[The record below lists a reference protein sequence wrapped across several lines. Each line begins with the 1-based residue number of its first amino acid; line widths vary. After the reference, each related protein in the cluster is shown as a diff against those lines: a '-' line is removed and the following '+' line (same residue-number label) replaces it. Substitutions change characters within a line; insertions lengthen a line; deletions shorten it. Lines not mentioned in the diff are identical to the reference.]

1 MSKVHPVNTG
11 AVDPVTI
18 VIKECIN
25 LSTAIRKYT
34 KYSSQSGV
42 AALLSGGSEIFSNQD
57 DSLANTFN
65 NLTMNKNNDPFLS
78 GFIQLRLMLNKID
91 NLDDIDSLTLLQPF
105 LLIVSTSSISGYITS
120 LALDS
125 LQRFFMLSIIN
136 EKSKNYVAA
145 YREAMNA
152 LTHCRFEGSQQTSD
166 DSVLLKVV
174 ILLNSIIES
183 PYGECISDSIMY
195 DVVQTIMSL
204 ACNKRRTEVLRKAAE
219 SIMMSITVKIFS
231 KLEDIK
237 FEDLGQKYINDESYS
252 KDNLKDDTIGTTG
265 DGDTVSVKS
274 DNSNLSTTENVGESN
289 NDDNK
294 EPETIEDHEE
304 ITIEQYEIKEP
315 KVLDIFEPNYGLPV
329 VKQYLNLLLSLIVP
343 ENQTKHTNSTRIF
356 GLQLINTAVE
366 IAGDK
371 FPLDPRLFSLISDPI
386 FKCVL
391 FIIQNTNKL
400 SLLQPALQLFTTLVI
415 ILGDYL
421 PMQIELTLTHIF
433 SMLLGTETKEA
444 AAGNSDAQRRIPSA
458 VKELLIEQISILW
471 TRSPSFFT
479 STFIKFD
486 CNLDRADV
494 SLSFLKALSKL
505 SLPESAAATT
515 ESVPPICLEG
525 LVSLIDDMH
534 DHMQTLTKEE
544 YQKANISENPILKQ
558 RERKTEFIK
567 CATAFNEKAKKGI
580 PLLIEKGFIPSDSDK
595 DIAAFLFEN
604 NSLINK
610 KTIGLLLCDP
620 KRTPLLQEFIS
631 LFDFKDLRVDEAIR
645 ILLTK
650 FRLPGE
656 SQQIERIVEAF
667 SKGYVASQKYDPSKL
682 VEVPDKKPAEQST
695 EDGAQPQEKEV
706 EEEEVEDLASVQP
719 DADSVFVLSYS
730 IIMLNTD
737 LHNPQV
743 KEHMSFADYS
753 GNLKGCCNEKDFPR
767 WYLDKIYVSIRDKEI
782 VMPEEH
788 HGNEKWFEDA
798 WNNLISSAAV
808 MTDGALTSKNP
819 VADLNSTDLL
829 RFDRVIFKHTGANI
843 VNTFFKIY
851 LIASDDHITSRM
863 LTSLDKCAYIAAFF
877 NFKKLYNDIL
887 NSIAKITSLVTSN
900 GANNSAKESSVD
912 DKTQEDISYETN
924 DSTTVDNSY
933 IDIDSIPLV
942 EITDQETGK
951 KIPVSNQ
958 AVRLGRSFKS
968 QLCTIIFFRIISQT
982 KDADIISTDL
992 WGNIIRMLL
1001 NLYENLLVSPDIFPD
1016 LQQRLVIGNLPKPL
1030 SEISITKNHENRGL
1044 FSTFASYLK
1053 GDEEPTD
1060 DEIDA
1065 STKALDCIQSSNVAG
1080 SIFGNE
1086 NLLNPVLIK
1095 TLMSSIKPQRNAENN
1110 RYFEPELL
1118 FLVEVSI
1125 ALILFCKD
1133 EKQSG
1138 VAMLDKLFEFSKM
1151 SGITKRTVRRLI
1163 TYKLLLI
1170 SVIEGQESRL
1180 DQLINEELLAKN
1192 EVYTR
1197 KYFTTDQGKEL
1208 LRRLLELTDIPNY
1221 SAYVLKNEGFWRV
1234 LRMVAA
1240 MSENTEMIFNFLNT
1254 KIIRDGAHLTPD
1266 NFMLVLGLLDE
1277 ISSIG
1282 AVGSR
1287 WEQEYN
1293 QSVKSGHKVD
1303 RENPYQHVVELSLK
1317 SINSTAH
1324 LVELATLTHNE
1335 VIAIVQALAHQCI
1348 NPCEQIHKYALSSLE
1363 VALTENI
1370 TLPLAGI
1377 SSVEELLDN
1386 SLLTLLKP
1394 VENSAAGTEADGKDS
1409 DSQKKKSTTAA
1420 ASTMP
1425 VLEILGTISHVYLYY
1440 LRQGTSSNETFMK
1453 VLNIYNEYL
1462 ETPGVETQLQT
1473 MITEKKALERE
1484 LGLASRPETPSETQT
1499 PSLDASPVPEAPLQE
1514 TDEPAATES
1523 A

>member
-1 MSKVHPVNTG
+1 MSSNHIA

-42 AALLSGGSEIFSNQD
+42 AALLSGGSEVFSNQD
-57 DSLANTFN
+57 DSLASTFN
-65 NLTMNKNNDPFLS
+65 NLSMNKNNDPFLS
-78 GFIQLRLMLNKID
+78 GFIQLRLMLNK
-91 NLDDIDSLTLLQPF
+91 LDSLHDIDSLTLLQPF
-105 LLIVSTSSISGYITS
+105 LLIISTSSISGYITS

-125 LQRFFMLSIIN
+125 LQRFFTLNIFN
-136 EKSKNYVAA
+136 DESKNYVAA
-145 YREAMNA
+145 YREAVNS

-174 ILLNSIIES
+174 MLLNSIINS
-183 PYGECISDSIMY
+183 PNGSCISDSIMY

-219 SIMMSITVKIFS
+219 ATMMSITTKIFAR
-231 KLEDIK
+231 LEDIE
-237 FEDLGQKYINDESYS
+237 FESATQKYINDESYS
-252 KDNLKDDTIGTTG
+252 KNNLMDDTIGTTEN
-265 DGDTVSVKS
+265 DIASTKS
-274 DNSNLSTTENVGESN
+274 IASETSTTEETVNV
-289 NDDNK
+289 NK
-294 EPETIEDHEE
+294 VEGSVQNVEE
-304 ITIEQYEIKEP
+304 IKIEEFEVKDP
-315 KVLDIFEPNYGLPV
+315 KVLDRLDPDYGLPV

-343 ENQTKHTNSTRIF
+343 ENQAKHTNSTRIF

-366 IAGDK
+366 ISGDK
-371 FPLDPRLFSLISDPI
+371 FPKNPRLFSLISDPI

-400 SLLQPALQLFTTLVI
+400 SLLQPALQLFTSLVI
-415 ILGDYL
+415 ILGDHL
-421 PMQIELTLTHIF
+421 PMQIELTLTRIF
-433 SMLLGTETKEA
+433 TMLLGNQAKDTSKSGEDLER
-444 AAGNSDAQRRIPSA
+444 NIPAA

-494 SLSFLKALSKL
+494 SLNFLRALSKL
-505 SLPESAAATT
+505 SLPETAISTT

-534 DHMQTLTKEE
+534 DHMQSVSKQDYLNKIVT
-544 YQKANISENPILKQ
+544 ANDILKQ

-567 CATAFNEKAKKGI
+567 CSKAFNEKAKVGI
-580 PLLIEKGFIPSDSDK
+580 PLLIEKEFIKSDSDS
-595 DIAAFLFEN
+595 DIASFLFEN

-620 KRTPLLQEFIS
+620 KKTSLLQAFID

-667 SKGYVASQKYDPSKL
+667 SKRYVTSQNYDPSKL
-682 VEVPDKKPAEQST
+682 IEVSDKKKNNDDNGEQT
-695 EDGAQPQEKEV
+695 EQEKE
-706 EEEEVEDLASVQP
+706 EDEIEDLASVQP

-753 GNLKGCCNEKDFPR
+753 GNLKGCCNEKDFPK
-767 WYLDKIYVSIRDKEI
+767 WYLDRIYISIRDKEI

-798 WNNLISSAAV
+798 WNNLISATAV
-808 MTDGALTSKNP
+808 MTEGQIINKNP
-819 VADLNSTDLL
+819 IEDLDNIELL
-829 RFDRVIFKHTGANI
+829 RFDRAIFKHVGANI

-851 LIASDDHITSRM
+851 LVASDDHITSRM
-863 LTSLDKCAYIAAFF
+863 LTSLDKCAYIASFF

-887 NSIAKITSLVTSN
+887 NSIAKITSLVGNTVSGPNSKDSDTEDKSN
-900 GANNSAKESSVD
+900 D
-912 DKTQEDISYETN
+912 DKSNDDIKYETN
-924 DSTTVDNSY
+924 DSSNIENSY
-933 IDIDSIPLV
+933 LDVDSIPVV
-942 EITDQETGK
+942 EIIDQETGK
-951 KIPVSNQ
+951 KIPVSNH
-958 AVRLGRSFKS
+958 AVKLGRSFKA
-968 QLCTIIFFRIISQT
+968 QLCTIIFFRIVSQT
-982 KDADIISTDL
+982 KDSEILSLEL
-992 WGNIIRMLL
+992 WDNIIKILL
-1001 NLYENLLVSPDIFPD
+1001 NLFENLLITPDIFPD
-1016 LQQRLVIGNLPKPL
+1016 LQQQLVIGNLPKPL
-1030 SEISITKNHENRGL
+1030 SEISITKHHENRGL

-1060 DEIDA
+1060 DEINA
-1065 STKALDCIQSSNVAG
+1065 SIKAVDCIQSSNVAG

-1086 NLLNPVLIK
+1086 NLLRPALIK
-1095 TLMSSIKPQRNAENN
+1095 SLIGAIKPQKTAENG
-1110 RYFEPELL
+1110 RYFEAEML
-1118 FLVEVSI
+1118 FLTELSI

-1133 EKQSG
+1133 EKKSG
-1138 VAMLDKLFEFSKM
+1138 VFMLNKLFEFSKT
-1151 SGITKRTVRRLI
+1151 SGITKRTVRRLV

-1170 SVIEGQESRL
+1170 SVIEGQEEKL
-1180 DQLINEELLAKN
+1180 NVLINDELLGKN
-1192 EVYTR
+1192 EIYTR
-1197 KYFTTDQGKEL
+1197 KYFTTEQGQEL
-1208 LRRLLELTDIPNY
+1208 LRRLLELTEIPNY
-1221 SAYVLKNEGFWRV
+1221 SSYVLKNEGFWKV

-1240 MSENTEMIFNFLNT
+1240 MAENTSLIFNFLKD
-1254 KIIRDGAHLTPD
+1254 KIINSDAHMNND

-1287 WEQEYN
+1287 WEQEYS
-1293 QSVKSGHKVD
+1293 QSTKSGHKINND
-1303 RENPYQHVVELSLK
+1303 NPYQAVVELSLK
-1317 SINSTAH
+1317 SINITAH
-1324 LVELATLTHNE
+1324 LVEKRTLTHNE

-1348 NPCEQIHKYALSSLE
+1348 NPCEQIRKYALSSLQ

-1370 TLPLAGI
+1370 ELPIGGI
-1377 SSVEELLDN
+1377 TTVEELLDN
-1386 SLLTLLKP
+1386 GLLTLLK
-1394 VENSAAGTEADGKDS
+1394 
-1409 DSQKKKSTTAA
+1409 STTDGDNNNKNEDKNI
-1420 ASTMP
+1420 SPNIP
-1425 VLEILGTISHVYLYY
+1425 VKQILEVVSAVYLYY
-1440 LRQGTSSNETFMK
+1440 LKKGTVTNETYMK
-1453 VLNIYNEYL
+1453 VLNVYNEYL
-1462 ETPGVETQLQT
+1462 ETEGIEAQLQK
-1473 MITEKKALERE
+1473 MILDKKNIEKD
-1484 LGLASRPETPSETQT
+1484 LGLDSRTQ
-1499 PSLDASPVPEAPLQE
+1499 SPVPSSI
-1514 TDEPAATES
+1514 EPSSEK
-1523 A
+1523 

>member
-1 MSKVHPVNTG
+1 
-11 AVDPVTI
+11 
-18 VIKECIN
+18 
-25 LSTAIRKYT
+25 
-34 KYSSQSGV
+34 
-42 AALLSGGSEIFSNQD
+42 
-57 DSLANTFN
+57 
-65 NLTMNKNNDPFLS
+65 
-78 GFIQLRLMLNKID
+78 
-91 NLDDIDSLTLLQPF
+91 
-105 LLIVSTSSISGYITS
+105 
-120 LALDS
+120 
-125 LQRFFMLSIIN
+125 
-136 EKSKNYVAA
+136 
-145 YREAMNA
+145 
-152 LTHCRFEGSQQTSD
+152 
-166 DSVLLKVV
+166 
-174 ILLNSIIES
+174 
-183 PYGECISDSIMY
+183 
-195 DVVQTIMSL
+195 
-204 ACNKRRTEVLRKAAE
+204 
-219 SIMMSITVKIFS
+219 
-231 KLEDIK
+231 
-237 FEDLGQKYINDESYS
+237 
-252 KDNLKDDTIGTTG
+252 
-265 DGDTVSVKS
+265 
-274 DNSNLSTTENVGESN
+274 
-289 NDDNK
+289 
-294 EPETIEDHEE
+294 
-304 ITIEQYEIKEP
+304 
-315 KVLDIFEPNYGLPV
+315 
-329 VKQYLNLLLSLIVP
+329 
-343 ENQTKHTNSTRIF
+343 
-356 GLQLINTAVE
+356 
-366 IAGDK
+366 
-371 FPLDPRLFSLISDPI
+371 
-386 FKCVL
+386 
-391 FIIQNTNKL
+391 
-400 SLLQPALQLFTTLVI
+400 
-415 ILGDYL
+415 
-421 PMQIELTLTHIF
+421 
-433 SMLLGTETKEA
+433 
-444 AAGNSDAQRRIPSA
+444 
-458 VKELLIEQISILW
+458 
-471 TRSPSFFT
+471 
-479 STFIKFD
+479 
-486 CNLDRADV
+486 
-494 SLSFLKALSKL
+494 
-505 SLPESAAATT
+505 
-515 ESVPPICLEG
+515 
-525 LVSLIDDMH
+525 MH
-534 DHMQTLTKEE
+534 DHMQTLTKED
-544 YQKANISENPILKQ
+544 YQKANVSENPILQQ

-580 PLLIEKGFIPSDSDK
+580 PLLIEKGFIASDSDK

-667 SKGYVASQKYDPSKL
+667 SKGYVASQQYDPSKL
-682 VEVPDKKPAEQST
+682 IEVADKKPVDNAT
-695 EDGAQPQEKEV
+695 EGSDEPLETTEV
-706 EEEEVEDLASVQP
+706 NEEVEDLASVQP

-767 WYLDKIYVSIRDKEI
+767 WYLDRIYVSIRDKEI

-808 MTDGALTSKNP
+808 MTDGVVNNNNP
-819 VADLNSTDLL
+819 VADLSSTDLL
-829 RFDRVIFKHTGANI
+829 RFDRVIFKHTGANL

-887 NSIAKITSLVTSN
+887 NSIAKITSLTGST
-900 GANNSAKESSVD
+900 NSTKESDSQD
-912 DKTQEDISYETN
+912 TTQEDISYETN

-968 QLCTIIFFRIISQT
+968 QLCTIIFFRILSQT
-982 KDADIISTDL
+982 KDSDIISADL
-992 WGNIIRMLL
+992 WENITKMLL
-1001 NLYENLLVSPDIFPD
+1001 TLYENLLISPDIFPD

-1065 STKALDCIQSSNVAG
+1065 STKALDCVQSSNIAG

-1086 NLLNPVLIK
+1086 NLLQPALIK
-1095 TLMSSIKPQRNAENN
+1095 TLMSAIKPQRNAENN

-1118 FLVEVSI
+1118 FLIELSI

-1133 EKQSG
+1133 EKKSG
-1138 VAMLDKLFEFSKM
+1138 IVMLEKLFEFSKM

-1170 SVIEGQESRL
+1170 SVIDGQEARL

-1254 KIIRDGAHLTPD
+1254 KIIRDGTHLTRD

-1303 RENPYQHVVELSLK
+1303 KENPYQHVVELSLK

-1324 LVELATLTHNE
+1324 LVELETLTHNE

-1348 NPCEQIHKYALSSLE
+1348 NPCEQIHKYALSSLQ
-1363 VALTENI
+1363 VALTENM

-1394 VENSAAGTEADGKDS
+1394 LEETAPAGENDDS
-1409 DSQKKKSTTAA
+1409 KTKPKSQNNA

-1425 VLEILGTISHVYLYY
+1425 VLEILGAVSHVYLYY
-1440 LRQGTSSNETFMK
+1440 LRQGTSGNETFMK

-1484 LGLASRPETPSETQT
+1484 LGLASQPPTPSQT
-1499 PSLDASPVPEAPLQE
+1499 PSLAPSPSPVPEPPLQP
-1514 TDEPAATES
+1514 TTES
-1523 A
+1523 S

>member
-1 MSKVHPVNTG
+1 MSPNQVI

-42 AALLSGGSEIFSNQD
+42 AALLSGGSEVFSNQD
-57 DSLANTFN
+57 DSLASTFN
-65 NLTMNKNNDPFLS
+65 NLSMNKNNDPFLS
-78 GFIQLRLMLNKID
+78 GFIQLRLMLNK
-91 NLDDIDSLTLLQPF
+91 LDSLHDIDSLTLLQPF
-105 LLIVSTSSISGYITS
+105 LLIISTSSISGYITS

-125 LQRFFMLSIIN
+125 LQRFFTLNIVNSD
-136 EKSKNYVAA
+136 SKNYVAA
-145 YREAMNA
+145 YREAVNS

-174 ILLNSIIES
+174 ILLNFIIDS
-183 PYGECISDSIMY
+183 PYGSCISDSIMY

-219 SIMMSITVKIFS
+219 STMMAITAKIFA
-231 KLEDIK
+231 KLDDIE
-237 FEDLGQKYINDESYS
+237 FETTTQKYINDESYS
-252 KDNLKDDTIGTTG
+252 KNNLIDDTIGT
-265 DGDTVSVKS
+265 SVEVESISAKS
-274 DNSNLSTTENVGESN
+274 DASALSAVGDSNDKDKTNSDDEDKVVESIENVEEL
-289 NDDNK
+289 K
-294 EPETIEDHEE
+294 IEE
-304 ITIEQYEIKEP
+304 YEVQEP
-315 KVLDIFEPNYGLPV
+315 KVLNILDPDYGLPV

-356 GLQLINTAVE
+356 GLQLINLAVE
-366 IAGDK
+366 ISGDK
-371 FPLDPRLFSLISDPI
+371 FPKNPRLFSLISDPI

-400 SLLQPALQLFTTLVI
+400 SLLQPALQLFTSLVI
-415 ILGDYL
+415 ILGDHL
-421 PMQIELTLTHIF
+421 PMQIELTLTRIF
-433 SMLLGTETKEA
+433 TMLLGNANNKDTSGS
-444 AAGNSDAQRRIPSA
+444 GNDVERNVPSA

-494 SLSFLKALSKL
+494 SLNFLRALSKL
-505 SLPESAAATT
+505 SLPESAMSTT

-534 DHMQTLTKEE
+534 DHMHAVSKQDYMSKTV
-544 YQKANISENPILKQ
+544 AENPILKQ

-567 CATAFNEKAKKGI
+567 CAKAFNEKAKKGI
-580 PLLIEKGFIPSDSDK
+580 PLLIEKGFIKSDSDK
-595 DIAAFLFEN
+595 DIATFLFEN

-620 KRTPLLQEFIS
+620 KKTPLLQEFID

-667 SKGYVASQKYDPSKL
+667 SKRYVTSQNYDLSKL
-682 VEVPDKKPAEQST
+682 IEVPDNTQNN
-695 EDGAQPQEKEV
+695 EDGDER
-706 EEEEVEDLASVQP
+706 EESKNIEDVASVQP
-719 DADSVFVLSYS
+719 DSDSVFVLSYS

-798 WNNLISSAAV
+798 WNNLISATAV
-808 MTDGALTSKNP
+808 ITEGQINNKNP
-819 VADLNSTDLL
+819 INDLNDIELL
-829 RFDRVIFKHTGANI
+829 SFDRVIFKHVGANI

-851 LIASDDHITSRM
+851 LVASDDHITSRM
-863 LTSLDKCAYIAAFF
+863 LTSLDKCAYIASFF

-887 NSIAKITSLVTSN
+887 NSIAKITSLVGN
-900 GANNSAKESSVD
+900 GNNSANNSNDTSRDYDGEE
-912 DKTQEDISYETN
+912 KTAEDIKYETN
-924 DSTTVDNSY
+924 DANNIENSY
-933 IDIDSIPLV
+933 LDVDSIPLV

-958 AVRLGRSFKS
+958 AVKLGRSFKA
-968 QLCTIIFFRIISQT
+968 QLCTIIFFRIVSQT
-982 KDADIISTDL
+982 KDFEIISPDL
-992 WGNIIRMLL
+992 WNNIIRILL
-1001 NLYENLLVSPDIFPD
+1001 NLFENLLISPDIFSD
-1016 LQQRLVIGNLPKPL
+1016 LQQQLVIGNLPKPL
-1030 SEISITKNHENRGL
+1030 SEISITKHHENRSL

-1060 DEIDA
+1060 DEINA
-1065 STKALDCIQSSNVAG
+1065 STKALECIQSSNVAG

-1086 NLLNPVLIK
+1086 YLLKPVFIKALIG
-1095 TLMSSIKPQRNAENN
+1095 SIKPNKTSENA
-1110 RYFEPELL
+1110 RYFEAEML
-1118 FLVEVSI
+1118 FLCELSI

-1133 EKQSG
+1133 EKKSG
-1138 VAMLDKLFEFSKM
+1138 VVMLNKLFEFSKT

-1170 SVIEGQESRL
+1170 SVIEGQESKL
-1180 DQLINEELLAKN
+1180 DILINDELLGKN
-1192 EVYTR
+1192 EIYTR
-1197 KYFTTDQGKEL
+1197 KYFTTEQGQEL
-1208 LRRLLELTDIPNY
+1208 IRRLLQLTEIPNY
-1221 SAYVLKNEGFWRV
+1221 SAYVLKNEGFWKV
-1234 LRMVAA
+1234 LRMIAA
-1240 MSENTEMIFNFLNT
+1240 MAENTSMIYKFLND
-1254 KIIRDGAHLTPD
+1254 KIINTDEHMNND

-1282 AVGSR
+1282 AIGSR

-1293 QSVKSGHKVD
+1293 QSVKSGHKISSD
-1303 RENPYQHVVELSLK
+1303 NPYQSVVELSLK
-1317 SINSTAH
+1317 SINTTAH
-1324 LVELATLTHNE
+1324 LVEKRTLTHNE
-1335 VIAIVQALAHQCI
+1335 IIAIAQALAHQCI
-1348 NPCEQIHKYALSSLE
+1348 NPCEQIRLYALSSLQ
-1363 VALTENI
+1363 VSLTENI
-1370 TLPLAGI
+1370 ELPIGGI
-1377 SSVEELLDN
+1377 ATVEELLDN
-1386 SLLTLLKP
+1386 GLLTLLKS
-1394 VENSAAGTEADGKDS
+1394 NYDDKNRDS
-1409 DSQKKKSTTAA
+1409 DKANKKADAKK
-1420 ASTMP
+1420 
-1425 VLEILGTISHVYLYY
+1425 ISHNIPVKQILEVVSAVYLYY
-1440 LRQGTSSNETFMK
+1440 LRKGNVTNETYMK
-1453 VLNIYNEYL
+1453 VLNVYNEYM
-1462 ETPGVETQLQT
+1462 EIEGIEAQLQK
-1473 MITEKKALERE
+1473 MILDKKNIEKE
-1484 LGLASRPETPSETQT
+1484 LGLDSRAQSPAPAPVETKDTKSDEPEAKIEAPVETPADT
-1499 PSLDASPVPEAPLQE
+1499 PAKE
-1514 TDEPAATES
+1514 
-1523 A
+1523 

>member
-1 MSKVHPVNTG
+1 MSKMHPHHAG

-42 AALLSGGSEIFSNQD
+42 AALLNGGSEIFSNQD

-65 NLTMNKNNDPFLS
+65 NLSMNKNNDPFLS

-125 LQRFFMLSIIN
+125 LQRFFMLNIIN

-183 PYGECISDSIMY
+183 PYGVCISDSIMY

-204 ACNKRRTEVLRKAAE
+204 ACNKRRTEVLRRAAE

-231 KLEDIK
+231 KLEDIE
-237 FEDLGQKYINDESYS
+237 FEKSSQKYINDESYS
-252 KDNLKDDTIGTTG
+252 KDNLKDDTIGTTA
-265 DGDTVSVKS
+265 DDIVSVKS
-274 DNSNLSTTENVGESN
+274 ETSTPSATENTTNDNSDE
-289 NDDNK
+289 NK
-294 EPETIEDHEE
+294 EPETVENQEE
-304 ITIEQYEIKEP
+304 VTIEEYEIQEP

-366 IAGDK
+366 ISGDK
-371 FPLDPRLFSLISDPI
+371 LPLDPRLFSLISDPI

-400 SLLQPALQLFTTLVI
+400 SLLQPALQLFTSLVI

-421 PMQIELTLTHIF
+421 PMQIELTLNHIF
-433 SMLLGTETKEA
+433 TMLLGTENKDSVA
-444 AAGNSDAQRRIPSA
+444 ANPDSQRRIPAA

-471 TRSPSFFT
+471 ARSPSFFT

-486 CNLDRADV
+486 CNLDRADI
-494 SLSFLKALSKL
+494 SLNFLRALSKL

-534 DHMQTLTKEE
+534 DHMQTLTKED
-544 YQKANISENPILKQ
+544 YQKANVSENPILQQ

-580 PLLIEKGFIPSDSDK
+580 PLLIEKGFIASDSDK

-667 SKGYVASQKYDPSKL
+667 SKGYVASQQYDPSKL
-682 VEVPDKKPAEQST
+682 IEVADKKPVDNAT
-695 EDGAQPQEKEV
+695 EGSDEPLETTEV
-706 EEEEVEDLASVQP
+706 NEEVEDLASVQP

-767 WYLDKIYVSIRDKEI
+767 WYLDRIYVSIRDKEI

-808 MTDGALTSKNP
+808 MTDGVVNNNNP
-819 VADLNSTDLL
+819 VADLSSTDLL
-829 RFDRVIFKHTGANI
+829 RFDRVIFKHTGANL

-887 NSIAKITSLVTSN
+887 NSIAKITSLTGST
-900 GANNSAKESSVD
+900 NSTKESDSQD
-912 DKTQEDISYETN
+912 TTQEDISYETN

-968 QLCTIIFFRIISQT
+968 QLCTIIFFRILSQT
-982 KDADIISTDL
+982 KDSDIISADL
-992 WGNIIRMLL
+992 WENITKMLL
-1001 NLYENLLVSPDIFPD
+1001 TLYENLLISPDIFPD

-1065 STKALDCIQSSNVAG
+1065 STKALDCVQSSNIAG

-1086 NLLNPVLIK
+1086 NLLQPALIK
-1095 TLMSSIKPQRNAENN
+1095 TLMSAIKPQRNAENN

-1118 FLVEVSI
+1118 FLIELSI

-1133 EKQSG
+1133 EKKSG
-1138 VAMLDKLFEFSKM
+1138 IVMLEKLFEFSKM

-1170 SVIEGQESRL
+1170 SVIDGQEARL

-1254 KIIRDGAHLTPD
+1254 KIIRDGTHLTRD

-1303 RENPYQHVVELSLK
+1303 KENPYQHVVELSLK

-1324 LVELATLTHNE
+1324 LVELETLTHNE

-1348 NPCEQIHKYALSSLE
+1348 NPCEQIHKYALSSLQ
-1363 VALTENI
+1363 VALTENM

-1394 VENSAAGTEADGKDS
+1394 LEETAPAGENDDS
-1409 DSQKKKSTTAA
+1409 KTKPKSQNNA

-1425 VLEILGTISHVYLYY
+1425 VLEILGAVSHVYLYY
-1440 LRQGTSSNETFMK
+1440 LRQGTSGNETFMK

-1484 LGLASRPETPSETQT
+1484 LGLASQPPTPSQT
-1499 PSLDASPVPEAPLQE
+1499 PSLAPSPSPVPEPPLQP
-1514 TDEPAATES
+1514 TTES
-1523 A
+1523 S

>member
-1 MSKVHPVNTG
+1 MPSSRVA

-42 AALLSGGSEIFSNQD
+42 AALLSGGSEVFSNQD
-57 DSLANTFN
+57 DSLASTFN
-65 NLTMNKNNDPFLS
+65 NLSMNKNNDPFLS
-78 GFIQLRLMLNKID
+78 GFIQLRLMLNK
-91 NLDDIDSLTLLQPF
+91 LDTLHNIDSLTLLQPF
-105 LLIVSTSSISGYITS
+105 LLIISTSSISGYITS

-125 LQRFFMLSIIN
+125 LQRFFTLNIVN
-136 EKSKNYVAA
+136 AESKNYVAA
-145 YREAMNA
+145 YREAVNS

-174 ILLNSIIES
+174 MLLNSIISS
-183 PYGECISDSIMY
+183 PNGSCISDSIMY

-219 SIMMSITVKIFS
+219 ATMISITANIFA
-231 KLEDIK
+231 KLEDIE
-237 FEDLGQKYINDESYS
+237 FESVTQKYINDESYS
-252 KDNLKDDTIGTTG
+252 KNNLMDDTIGTTEN
-265 DGDTVSVKS
+265 DIESTKSMASEVSA
-274 DNSNLSTTENVGESN
+274 TEETMN
-289 NDDNK
+289 DNK
-294 EPETIEDHEE
+294 IEGTAENIEE
-304 ITIEQYEIKEP
+304 IKIEEFEVKEP
-315 KVLDIFEPNYGLPV
+315 KVLDILDPDYGLPV

-343 ENQTKHTNSTRIF
+343 ENQAKHTNSTRIF

-366 IAGDK
+366 ISGDK
-371 FPLDPRLFSLISDPI
+371 FPKNPRLFSLISDPI

-400 SLLQPALQLFTTLVI
+400 SLLQPALQLFTSLVI
-415 ILGDYL
+415 ILGDHL
-421 PMQIELTLTHIF
+421 PMQIELTLTRIF
-433 SMLLGTETKEA
+433 TMLLGNQTKDTSK
-444 AAGNSDAQRRIPSA
+444 SDGELERIIPSA

-494 SLSFLKALSKL
+494 SLNFLRALSKL
-505 SLPESAAATT
+505 SLPESAISTT

-534 DHMQTLTKEE
+534 DHMQSVSKQDYINKTVT
-544 YQKANISENPILKQ
+544 ENDILKQ

-567 CATAFNEKAKKGI
+567 CSKAFNEKAKIGI
-580 PLLIEKGFIPSDSDK
+580 PLLIEKGFIKSDSDK
-595 DIAAFLFEN
+595 DIASFLFEN

-620 KRTPLLQEFIS
+620 KKTSLLQKFIN
-631 LFDFKDLRVDEAIR
+631 LFDFRDLRVDEAIR

-667 SKGYVASQKYDPSKL
+667 SKGYVTSQKYDPSKL
-682 VEVPDKKPAEQST
+682 IEVPDKKKSNDDDKEQV
-695 EDGAQPQEKEV
+695 EQEN
-706 EEEEVEDLASVQP
+706 EEEEIEDLASVQP

-753 GNLKGCCNEKDFPR
+753 GNLKGCCNEKDFPK
-767 WYLDKIYVSIRDKEI
+767 WYLDRIYISIRDKEI

-798 WNNLISSAAV
+798 WNNLISATAV
-808 MTDGALTSKNP
+808 MTEGQIINKNP
-819 VADLNSTDLL
+819 IDELNDIELL
-829 RFDRVIFKHTGANI
+829 RFDRVIFKHIGANI

-851 LIASDDHITSRM
+851 LVASDDHITSRM
-863 LTSLDKCAYIAAFF
+863 LTSLDKCAYIASFF

-887 NSIAKITSLVTSN
+887 NSIAKITSLVGNTNLSP
-900 GANNSAKESSVD
+900 SSKDSDTD
-912 DKTQEDISYETN
+912 DKSNEDIKYETN
-924 DSTTVDNSY
+924 DSSNIENSY
-933 IDIDSIPLV
+933 LDVDSIPVV

-951 KIPVSNQ
+951 KIPVSNH
-958 AVRLGRSFKS
+958 AVKLGRSFKA
-968 QLCTIIFFRIISQT
+968 QLCTIIFFRIVSHT
-982 KDADIISTDL
+982 KDSEIISPEL
-992 WGNIIRMLL
+992 WDSIIKILL
-1001 NLYENLLVSPDIFPD
+1001 NLFENLLISPDIFPD
-1016 LQQRLVIGNLPKPL
+1016 LQQQLVIGNLPKPL
-1030 SEISITKNHENRGL
+1030 SEISITKHHENRGL

-1060 DEIDA
+1060 DEINA
-1065 STKALDCIQSSNVAG
+1065 SIKAVECIQSSNVAG

-1086 NLLNPVLIK
+1086 NLLQPTLIK
-1095 TLMSSIKPQRNAENN
+1095 TLIGAIKPQKTAENG
-1110 RYFEPELL
+1110 RYFEAEML
-1118 FLVEVSI
+1118 FLTELSI

-1133 EKQSG
+1133 EKKSG
-1138 VAMLDKLFEFSKM
+1138 VIMLNKLFEFSKT
-1151 SGITKRTVRRLI
+1151 SGITKRTVRRSV

-1170 SVIEGQESRL
+1170 SVIEGQEEKL
-1180 DQLINEELLAKN
+1180 NILINDELLGKN
-1192 EVYTR
+1192 EIYTR
-1197 KYFTTDQGKEL
+1197 KYFTTEQGQEL
-1208 LRRLLELTDIPNY
+1208 LRRLLELTEIPNY
-1221 SAYVLKNEGFWRV
+1221 SAYVLKNEGFWKV

-1240 MSENTEMIFNFLNT
+1240 MAENTSLIYKFLKE
-1254 KIIRDGAHLTPD
+1254 KIINTDAHMNND

-1287 WEQEYN
+1287 WEQEYS
-1293 QSVKSGHKVD
+1293 QSTKSGHKINSD
-1303 RENPYQHVVELSLK
+1303 NPYQEVVELSLK
-1317 SINSTAH
+1317 SINTTAH
-1324 LVELATLTHNE
+1324 LVEKHTLTHNE

-1348 NPCEQIHKYALSSLE
+1348 NPCEQIRTYALSSLQ

-1370 TLPLAGI
+1370 ELPIGGI
-1377 SSVEELLDN
+1377 TKVEELLDN
-1386 SLLTLLKP
+1386 GLLTLLKTSTID
-1394 VENSAAGTEADGKDS
+1394 ENKKTEDKN
-1409 DSQKKKSTTAA
+1409 
-1420 ASTMP
+1420 
-1425 VLEILGTISHVYLYY
+1425 ISHNIPVKQILEVVSAVYLYY
-1440 LRQGTSSNETFMK
+1440 LRKGTVTSETYMK
-1453 VLNIYNEYL
+1453 VLNVYNEYL
-1462 ETPGVETQLQT
+1462 EIDGVEAQLQK
-1473 MITEKKALERE
+1473 MILDKKNIEKE
-1484 LGLASRPETPSETQT
+1484 LGLGSRTQ
-1499 PSLDASPVPEAPLQE
+1499 SPAPQVS
-1514 TDEPAATES
+1514 DEPSSEKQEHV
-1523 A
+1523 